1 MSDHL
6 FYKFVGE
13 MSEILKNSIH
23 GYDDQKKLLKQLFS
37 IEKEFKE
44 ILISTPKGKE
54 IYKDFMKFI
63 LNEEGNILSARIY
76 FRERQNTFSNKIAK
90 AFHQNKP
97 EKLHKFKINFT
108 FAAWVMK
115 RYSIKNKKLKKLF
128 EEMKSIRNELCEM
141 NLPLAI
147 NRSKIFW
154 SKTPESHLEY
164 MDLIQA
170 SSEGLLIAIDKFVPP
185 FKQVF
190 RSVAIGRMVAYMI
203 EDNSETVVKLSPTE
217 KRILYLANKARNS
230 EKLSDDKD
238 ILDYVNQTFPNVT
251 QDYLTRLKEASS
263 TIDIDQVGVNTDHG
277 SSSYNNKNAKQKAA
291 EKFFKSDKNLEENL
305 INNDLKSKL
314 LVASKDLSVLEK
326 KTLSLT
332 YGVNLLKKE

>member
-13 MSEILKNSIH
+13 MSEILKNSVH

-44 ILISTPKGKE
+44 ILISTSKGKE
-54 IYKDFMKFI
+54 VYKDFMKFI
-63 LNEEGNILSARIY
+63 LNEEGNILSARVY

-97 EKLHKFKINFT
+97 EKLYKFKINFS

-115 RYSIKNKKLKKLF
+115 RHNIKNKKLKNLF
-128 EEMKSIRNELCEM
+128 EEMKSIRSELCEM

-230 EKLSDDKD
+230 EKLSDEKD
-238 ILDYVNQTFPNVT
+238 VLEYVNQTFPNVT

-263 TIDIDQVGVNTDHG
+263 TIDIEQVGVNADQG

-305 INNDLKSKL
+305 INEDLKKKIL
-314 LVASKDLSVLEK
+314 FASKDLSVLEK
-326 KTLSLT
+326 KVLSLT
-332 YGVNLLKKE
+332 YGVNLLKKG

>member
-13 MSEILKNSIH
+13 MSEILDKSVH

-44 ILISTPKGKE
+44 ILIATAKGKE
-54 IYKDFMKFI
+54 VYKNFMKFI

-108 FAAWVMK
+108 FVSWIIK
-115 RYSIKNKKLKKLF
+115 RHDIKNKKLKKLF
-128 EEMKSIRNELCEM
+128 EEMKALRNELCEM

-203 EDNSETVVKLSPTE
+203 EDNSETVIKLSPKE

-230 EKLSDDKD
+230 EKIDDEKD
-238 ILDYVNQTFPNVT
+238 VLKYVNQTFPEVT
-251 QDYLTRLKEASS
+251 YDYLVRLREASS
-263 TIDIDQVGVNTDHG
+263 TVDINEIGVNTENNG
-277 SSSYNNKNAKQKAA
+277 PSFNNKNSKQKAA
-291 EKFFKSDKNLEENL
+291 EKFFKSEKNLEENL
-305 INNDLKSKL
+305 ISEDLKRKIL
-314 LVASKDLSVLEK
+314 FASKSLSVLEK
-326 KTLSLT
+326 KVLSLT
-332 YGVNLLKKE
+332 YGVNLLKK

>member
-13 MSEILKNSIH
+13 MSEILDKSVH

-44 ILISTPKGKE
+44 ILTSSAKGKE
-54 IYKDFMKFI
+54 IYKDFMRFI
-63 LNEEGNILSARIY
+63 LNEEGNILSARVY

-115 RYSIKNKKLKKLF
+115 RNNIKNKKLKKLF
-128 EEMKSIRNELCEM
+128 EEMKALRNELCEM

-154 SKTPESHLEY
+154 SKTPECHLEY

-217 KRILYLANKARNS
+217 KRILYLANKAKNS
-230 EKLSDDKD
+230 EKLDNEKD
-238 ILDYVNQTFPNVT
+238 ILEYINQTFPNVT

-263 TIDIDQVGVNTDHG
+263 VVDIEQVGVNTENNG
-277 SSSYNNKNAKQKAA
+277 PSFNNKNAKQKAA
-291 EKFFKSDKNLEENL
+291 ERFFKSEKNMEENL
-305 INNDLKSKL
+305 INEDLKKKIL
-314 LVASKDLSVLEK
+314 FASKDLSIFEK
-326 KTLSLT
+326 KVLSLT
-332 YGVNLLKKE
+332 YGVNLLKK